1 MTGSSLWGWKKEG
14 DVKEDTKK
22 NDVLMAL
29 ANSNLTEN
37 NLVSSIIMLIKQTTS
52 Y

>member
-37 NLVSSIIMLIKQTTS
+37 NLVSITVLMK
-52 Y
+52 